1 MKSRCSFT
9 ILWVLCYKFLMI
21 NKTLVQGTLN
31 LHSFSGGKG
40 IQLTLPIST
49 HPFSKDE
56 GKTVKVHYCSFQ
68 DREST
73 DVLKKPTEEGWGL
86 GT

>member
-1 MKSRCSFT
+1 
-9 ILWVLCYKFLMI
+9 MI
-21 NKTLVQGTLN
+21 NKTLVQGKLN

-40 IQLTLPIST
+40 IQLTLLISS
-49 HPFSKDE
+49 HQFLKDKC
-56 GKTVKVHYCSFQ
+56 KTEKVHYCSFQ

-73 DVLKKPTEEGWGL
+73 NVLKKPTEEGWGM